1 LTDKFSAGFNVNFI
15 QTGLADEKG
24 KAVMFD
30 FGTLYDIGVLG
41 SRIGMSIQNIGNEMT
56 FIDENVKMPVFFRV
70 GGSATLLQQGESRL
84 VTAAEF
90 THPPDNSEK
99 LNLGAEYGFRD
110 YLFLRGGYKL
120 NYDTEGLTAGFGVK
134 FPLTVIKSSVARL
147 DYAFQDL
154 KFLSDAHH
162 VSLNVS
168 F

>member
-1 LTDKFSAGFNVNFI
+1 
-15 QTGLADEKG
+15 
-24 KAVMFD
+24 
-30 FGTLYDIGVLG
+30 
-41 SRIGMSIQNIGNEMT
+41 
-56 FIDENVKMPVFFRV
+56 MPVVGSSSNNKSGRV
-70 GGSATLLQQGESRL
+70 ARARAISTRC
-84 VTAAEF
+84 F
-90 THPPDNSEK
+90 WPPDNSEK
-99 LNLGAEYGFRD
+99 LNLGAEYGFHD

-147 DYAFQDL
+147 DYAYQDL